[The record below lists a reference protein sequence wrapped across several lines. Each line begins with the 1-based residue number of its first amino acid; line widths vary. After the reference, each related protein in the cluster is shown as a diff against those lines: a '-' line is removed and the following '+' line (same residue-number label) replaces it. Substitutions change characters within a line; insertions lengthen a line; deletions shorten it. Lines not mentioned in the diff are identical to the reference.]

1 MWFITVLEKQE
12 KHPLGYI
19 NHGCLRTWGYYH
31 DHDRALQALHE
42 NWTDMWEGC
51 YHYAVLEEIG
61 EGIFMS
67 GRSVSGSMRKLV
79 TDGYVEKVGT
89 NPVCYGLTDTGRD
102 YQFDKM

>member
-19 NHGCLRTWGYYH
+19 DHGCLRTWGYYR
-31 DHDRALQALHE
+31 DHDRALHALHE

-61 EGIFMS
+61 EGICPMPK
-67 GRSVSGSMRKLV
+67 SVQWFKYDRERNGYFEIEMPEGENPHVSLV
-79 TDGYVEKVGT
+79 IG
-89 NPVCYGLTDTGRD
+89 
-102 YQFDKM
+102 